1 MLLPGSVS
9 AEPAI
14 EAQTL
19 FLAINE
25 LYGVLLGAEIDRC
38 DGLGLPRIAP
48 DCIGTPL
55 IAPDCLEL
63 PLIASNCRRA
73 DEGTVRRLEALIR
86 HEFPDIKHVD
96 IEPDGIHLS
105 NWHQIRKIRSSM
117 DGP

>member
-1 MLLPGSVS
+1 MGCYEPLIGCMLLPGSVS

-38 DGLGLPRIAP
+38 DGIGLPRIAP

-55 IAPDCLEL
+55 IAPDCL
-63 PLIASNCRRA
+63 
-73 DEGTVRRLEALIR
+73 
-86 HEFPDIKHVD
+86 
-96 IEPDGIHLS
+96 
-105 NWHQIRKIRSSM
+105 
-117 DGP
+117 

>member
-38 DGLGLPRIAP
+38 DGLGLPLIAP

-55 IAPDCLEL
+55 IPGLPPIASDCL
-63 PLIASNCRRA
+63 
-73 DEGTVRRLEALIR
+73 
-86 HEFPDIKHVD
+86 
-96 IEPDGIHLS
+96 
-105 NWHQIRKIRSSM
+105 
-117 DGP
+117 

>member
-38 DGLGLPRIAP
+38 DGIGL
-48 DCIGTPL
+48 PL
-55 IAPDCLEL
+55 IAPDCL
-63 PLIASNCRRA
+63 
-73 DEGTVRRLEALIR
+73 
-86 HEFPDIKHVD
+86 
-96 IEPDGIHLS
+96 
-105 NWHQIRKIRSSM
+105 
-117 DGP
+117 

>member
-38 DGLGLPRIAP
+38 DGIELPRIAP
-48 DCIGTPL
+48 DCIRLPL
-55 IAPDCLEL
+55 IAPDCIRLHQ
-63 PLIASNCRRA
+63 IASNC
-73 DEGTVRRLEALIR
+73 
-86 HEFPDIKHVD
+86 P
-96 IEPDGIHLS
+96 
-105 NWHQIRKIRSSM
+105 
-117 DGP
+117 

>member
-38 DGLGLPRIAP
+38 DGLRLPR
-48 DCIGTPL
+48 

-63 PLIASNCRRA
+63 PLIASNC
-73 DEGTVRRLEALIR
+73 
-86 HEFPDIKHVD
+86 P
-96 IEPDGIHLS
+96 
-105 NWHQIRKIRSSM
+105 
-117 DGP
+117 